1 MKAVMV
7 MFDSLRR
14 DLLEPYG
21 CNWTITPNF
30 TRLAQ
35 NSVTFDQSWAGSL
48 PCMPARRELHTGRV
62 NFYHRSWGP
71 VEPYDDSMPQILK
84 QNGIYSHLV
93 SDHQHYW
100 EDGGCTYHNRYSS
113 WECARGQ
120 EGDKWKADLSVHYN
134 GKTVFAGKRKMLEED
149 AGSFSSPESMF
160 SHDEI
165 NRKEMESEEK
175 TGSCRLRL
183 LIRMNLSTAFQLTR
197 RCILIPF
204 WEMPEWRL
212 TGRRMHLSPRMKT
225 P

>member
-21 CNWTITPNF
+21 CKWTITPNF

-35 NSVTFDQSWAGSL
+35 RCVTFDQSWAGSL

-93 SDHQHYW
+93 SDHQPSG
-100 EDGGCTYHNRYSS
+100 E
-113 WECARGQ
+113 
-120 EGDKWKADLSVHYN
+120 
-134 GKTVFAGKRKMLEED
+134 
-149 AGSFSSPESMF
+149 
-160 SHDEI
+160 
-165 NRKEMESEEK
+165 
-175 TGSCRLRL
+175 
-183 LIRMNLSTAFQLTR
+183 
-197 RCILIPF
+197 
-204 WEMPEWRL
+204 
-212 TGRRMHLSPRMKT
+212 
-225 P
+225 